1 MGALRFLA
9 SGLAVCMVLGS
20 GGVVAADELV
30 LPYSCTMEGGVP
42 RLSPSEENAYRII
55 GPREDLA
62 FPSCSGSAAWTC
74 ETMMIYK
81 FSINCGGQRVAW
93 SRVAASARSLGVHLP
108 DRLPPGYAP
117 VSKLRGRFVFPGFGH
132 ATMLPQVASQTLA
145 ADAVIEPA
153 ALRSERGAEREAA
166 PTQWVTVVDPES
178 VPAASPGSGNAL
190 KVAGVVSTLLASLM
204 GACLIFV
211 RRRQLASFEF
221 LHFAQGDGSL
231 PARVWA
237 FVAAP
242 FVWGA
247 AAVRKS
253 YESYEASSAR
263 DGEDGEYADP
273 LAQVHVRLHEAE
285 ALVAGL
291 PGDLLLRDVLASEI
305 DSLYDRTAELRRR
318 VGQIGPEKLRSS
330 VRAIMRDLDRIT
342 RIAQG
347 AAPASPDERA
357 ASHEPDAPSTTFE
370 AYRILGLN
378 PDAPDAAVK
387 KIVDALRMSWHPD
400 HARDEADRRY
410 REQRIKQI
418 NAAWDLLKV
427 RTAAAA

>member
-9 SGLAVCMVLGS
+9 SGLAVSMVLGS
-20 GGVVAADELV
+20 GVVDADELV
-30 LPYSCTMEGGVP
+30 LPYTCTMDGGAP
-42 RLSPSEENAYRII
+42 RLSPSEENSYRII

-93 SRVAASARSLGVHLP
+93 SRVAASARAFGVHLP
-108 DRLPPGYAP
+108 DRLPSGYAP
-117 VSKLRGRFVFPGFGH
+117 VSKLRGRFVFPGFGQT
-132 ATMLPQVASQTLA
+132 TMLPQVASQTLA

-153 ALRSERGAEREAA
+153 ALHSEWETA
-166 PTQWVTVVDPES
+166 PTQWITVVDPEAA
-178 VPAASPGSGNAL
+178 PAASPSSGAAL
-190 KVAGVVSTLLASLM
+190 KVAGVISTLLASLM
-204 GACLIFV
+204 AACLVLV

-221 LHFAQGDGSL
+221 LHFAAGEGSL
-231 PARVWA
+231 PARVWE

-242 FVWGA
+242 FARGA
-247 AAVRKS
+247 AAFRKS
-253 YESYEASSAR
+253 YESYEASSANV
-263 DGEDGEYADP
+263 GEEDEHYNP
-273 LAQVHVRLHEAE
+273 LAQVHVRLHETE
-285 ALVAGL
+285 LLVAGL
-291 PGDLLLRDVLASEI
+291 PGDLLLRDVLASEL
-305 DSLYDRTAELRRR
+305 DSLYDRTAELGRRIT
-318 VGQIGPEKLRSS
+318 QIGPEKLRSA
-330 VRAIMRDLDRIT
+330 VRAITRDLDRIT

-347 AAPASPDERA
+347 AAPTPDDERA
-357 ASHEPDAPSTTFE
+357 ASHEPDAPSTIFE

-410 REQRIKQI
+410 REQRIKQV

>member
-1 MGALRFLA
+1 
-9 SGLAVCMVLGS
+9 MVLGS

-30 LPYSCTMEGGVP
+30 LPYSCTMDGGVP
-42 RLSPSEENAYRII
+42 RLSPSEENTYRII

-93 SRVAASARSLGVHLP
+93 SRVAASARALGVHLP
-108 DRLPPGYAP
+108 ERLPAGYAP
-117 VSKLRGRFVFPGFGH
+117 VSKLRGRFVFPGFAH
-132 ATMLPQVASQTLA
+132 TTMLPQVASQTLA
-145 ADAVIEPA
+145 ADAVILPA
-153 ALRSERGAEREAA
+153 ALRSEREPAA
-166 PTQWVTVVDPES
+166 TQWVTVVDPEAA
-178 VPAASPGSGNAL
+178 PAASPSSGNAL

-204 GACLIFV
+204 AACLVFV

-221 LHFAQGDGSL
+221 LQFAAGDGSL
-231 PARVWA
+231 PARVWE

-242 FVWGA
+242 FVRGA
-247 AAVRKS
+247 AAFRKS
-253 YESYEASSAR
+253 YKSYEAASA
-263 DGEDGEYADP
+263 DYGEDGEDSNP
-273 LAQVHVRLHEAE
+273 LAQLHVRLHETE
-285 ALVAGL
+285 LLVAGL
-291 PGDLLLRDVLASEI
+291 PRDLLLRDVLASEL
-305 DSLYDRTAELRRR
+305 DSLYDRASELGRRIT
-318 VGQIGPEKLRSS
+318 QIGPEKLRSAF
-330 VRAIMRDLDRIT
+330 RAITRDLDRIT

-347 AAPASPDERA
+347 AAPAPQDERA
-357 ASHEPDAPSTTFE
+357 ASHEPDAPSTIFE

>member
-9 SGLAVCMVLGS
+9 SGLAVMCMVLGS
-20 GGVVAADELV
+20 GVVDADELV
-30 LPYSCTMEGGVP
+30 LPYSCTMDGGAP
-42 RLSPSEENAYRII
+42 RLSPSEENTYRII

-93 SRVAASARSLGVHLP
+93 SKVAASARALGVHLP

-117 VSKLRGRFVFPGFGH
+117 VSKLRGRFVFPGFAH

-145 ADAVIEPA
+145 ADAVILPA
-153 ALRSERGAEREAA
+153 ALRSEREPE
-166 PTQWVTVVDPES
+166 PTQWVTVVDPEAAS
-178 VPAASPGSGNAL
+178 AASPGSGNAL
-190 KVAGVVSTLLASLM
+190 KVAGVVSILLASLM
-204 GACLIFV
+204 GACLVFV

-221 LHFAQGDGSL
+221 LHFAAGDGSL
-231 PARVWA
+231 PARVWE

-242 FVWGA
+242 FARGA
-247 AAVRKS
+247 AAFRKS
-253 YESYEASSAR
+253 YESYEAASVS
-263 DGEDGEYADP
+263 DGEDSEYADQ

-291 PGDLLLRDVLASEI
+291 PSDLLLRDVLASEI

-318 VGQIGPEKLRSS
+318 VGQIGPEKLRAAI
-330 VRAIMRDLDRIT
+330 RAMTRDLDRIT

-347 AAPASPDERA
+347 AAPASHDERP
-357 ASHEPDAPSTTFE
+357 ASHEPDAPSTIFE

-410 REQRIKQI
+410 REQRIKQV

-427 RTAAAA
+427 RTAEAA

>member
-20 GGVVAADELV
+20 GGVDADELV
-30 LPYSCTMEGGVP
+30 LPYTCTMDGGAP
-42 RLSPSEENAYRII
+42 RLSPSEENTFRII

-93 SRVAASARSLGVHLP
+93 ARVAASARALGVHLP
-108 DRLPPGYAP
+108 DELPRGYAP
-117 VSKLRGRFVFPGFGH
+117 VSKLRGRFVLPGFGR
-132 ATMLPQVASQTLA
+132 TTTLPQVASQPLS

-153 ALRSERGAEREAA
+153 ALRSEPEPATTE
-166 PTQWVTVVDPES
+166 WITVVDPTAS
-178 VPAASPGSGNAL
+178 SAASPGSGDAL
-190 KVAGVVSTLLASLM
+190 KVAGVISTLLASLM
-204 GACLIFV
+204 AACLIVV

-221 LHFAQGDGSL
+221 LHFAGGEGPLS
-231 PARVWA
+231 ARIWE
-237 FVAAP
+237 FVAAL
-242 FVWGA
+242 FVRGA
-247 AAVRKS
+247 SAFRKS
-253 YESYEASSAR
+253 YESYDASSAN
-263 DGEDGEYADP
+263 DGEEDEYRNP
-273 LAQVHVRLHEAE
+273 LAHVHVRLHETE
-285 ALVAGL
+285 LLVAGL
-291 PGDLLLRDVLASEI
+291 PSDLLLRDVLASEL
-305 DSLYDRTAELRRR
+305 DSLYDRTSELGRRIT
-318 VGQIGPEKLRSS
+318 QIGPEKLRSS
-330 VRAIMRDLDRIT
+330 VRAITRDLDRIT

-347 AAPASPDERA
+347 AAPASHEERA
-357 ASHEPDAPSTTFE
+357 ASYEPDAPSTIFE

-378 PDAPDAAVK
+378 PHAPDAAVK

-427 RTAAAA
+427 RPAAAA